1 VLSLYY
7 PPLLARSS
15 TPSSPPGGREG
26 RDNSAELAMLAILVS
41 VAFAQILA
49 ILSNSFAVGDAAAGY
64 EYDGAADHPVL
75 RMAVSTL
82 TVAVPATFYV
92 GVMELYAR
100 VTPVAPP
107 LRRLLAVLA
116 PGMAWITL
124 FLGMP
129 PLVVLLLG

>member
-1 VLSLYY
+1 
-7 PPLLARSS
+7 
-15 TPSSPPGGREG
+15 
-26 RDNSAELAMLAILVS
+26 MLAILVA

-49 ILSNSFAVGDAAAGY
+49 ILSNSFAGY
-64 EYDGAADHPVL
+64 DDGADHPVL
-75 RMAVSTL
+75 RMAVSAL

-124 FLGMP
+124 LLGLP

>member
-1 VLSLYY
+1 
-7 PPLLARSS
+7 
-15 TPSSPPGGREG
+15 
-26 RDNSAELAMLAILVS
+26 MLAILVA

-49 ILSNSFAVGDAAAGY
+49 ILSNSFAGAAAA
-64 EYDGAADHPVL
+64 YDDDGADHPVVL
-75 RMAVSTL
+75 RMAVSAL

-124 FLGMP
+124 LLGLP